1 MPSSGPPRVSP
12 KRARPT
18 MVDVARK
25 AGVSL
30 KTVSRVVNEEPAV
43 HPETLRAVQAAIAA
57 LGFRRND
64 SASAL
69 RRGTSTQSLGLL
81 LENVSD
87 PFYSVLTGAVE
98 EVALRHDFLVF
109 TGSSDEDAAR
119 ERRLA
124 LAFCARR
131 VDGLIVVPTPDDHGY
146 LAPEVRAGI
155 HVVFADRP
163 GAGLTADVVL
173 VDNAG
178 GTRAAVEHL
187 AAHGHKRIAYI
198 GDDQRIYTATERL
211 RGYREAMR
219 RLGLPLDEALIS
231 TRTPT
236 EDSIRAALAR
246 FAAQRRPPTAVLTG
260 NNRTTVL
267 VLRFFAASPAAR
279 PALVGFDDFELAEA
293 LVPAVT
299 VIAQD
304 PAALGARSAELLF
317 SRLAGDRRP
326 PQRVVLP
333 VRLVARGSGELRP

>member
-1 MPSSGPPRVSP
+1 MPTFVPLRAASL
-12 KRARPT
+12 RARPT
-18 MVDVARK
+18 MVDVARR

-30 KTVSRVVNEEPAV
+30 KTVSRVVNAEPGV
-43 HPETLRAVQAAIAA
+43 HARTLRTVQSAISA

-64 SASAL
+64 GASAL
-69 RRGTSTQSLGLL
+69 RRGTSTRSLGLL

-87 PFYSVLTGAVE
+87 PFYSALTRAVE

-131 VDGLIVVPTPDDHGY
+131 VDGLVIVPTPDDHGY
-146 LAPEVRAGI
+146 LAPEVRAGT

-163 GAGLTADVVL
+163 GAGLTADAVL

-187 AAHGHKRIAYI
+187 AGHGHKRIAFL
-198 GDDQRIYTATERL
+198 GDDLRIYTAAERL
-211 RGYREAMR
+211 RGYREALR
-219 RLGLPLDEALIS
+219 RLGLRANEALIS
-231 TRTPT
+231 SGTPT
-236 EDSIRAALAR
+236 EDSVRAALAR
-246 FAAQRRPPTAVLTG
+246 FAAQRRPPTALVTG
-260 NNRTTVL
+260 NNRTTIL

-279 PALVGFDDFELAEA
+279 PALVGFDDFELSEA

-304 PAALGARSAELLF
+304 PAALGAAAADTLF

-326 PQRVVLP
+326 HRQVVLP

>member
-1 MPSSGPPRVSP
+1 
-12 KRARPT
+12 
-18 MVDVARK
+18 MVDVARR

-30 KTVSRVVNEEPAV
+30 KTVSRVVNDEPGV
-43 HPETLRAVQAAIAA
+43 HVRTLRSVQSAIAA

-87 PFYSVLTGAVE
+87 PFYSALTQAVE
-98 EVALRHDFLVF
+98 EVALRHDTLVF
-109 TGSSDEDAAR
+109 TGSSSADAAR

-131 VDGLIVVPTPDDHGY
+131 VDGLVIVPTPEDHGY
-146 LAPEVRAGI
+146 LAPEVRAGT

-178 GTRAAVEHL
+178 GTGAAVEHL
-187 AAHGHKRIAYI
+187 AARGHKRIAFL
-198 GDDQRIYTATERL
+198 GDDLSIYTASERL
-211 RGYREAMR
+211 RGYREALR
-219 RLGLPLDEALIS
+219 RLGLPPDEALIS
-231 TRTPT
+231 TGAPT
-236 EDSIRAALAR
+236 EESVRAALAR
-246 FAAQRRPPTAVLTG
+246 FAARRKPPTALVTG

-279 PALVGFDDFELAEA
+279 PALVGFDDFELSEA

-299 VIAQD
+299 VVAQD
-304 PAALGARSAELLF
+304 PAALGAVAADILF
-317 SRLAGDRRP
+317 SRLAGDREP
-326 PQRVVLP
+326 PRRVILP